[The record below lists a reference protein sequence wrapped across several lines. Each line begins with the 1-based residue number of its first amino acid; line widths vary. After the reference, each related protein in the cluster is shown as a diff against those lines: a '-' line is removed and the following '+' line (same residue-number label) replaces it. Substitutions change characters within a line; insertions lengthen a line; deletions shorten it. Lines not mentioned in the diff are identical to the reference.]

1 MADGYLLQ
9 NEYPWYHGN
18 SISQSTLSTNFLY
31 LQFTGMVDQPFII
44 PSFLENAKKVMILH
58 CSLKMAY
65 DWLRSILGTMEEW
78 NWINTFNYITE
89 GILLTTVSIFGLIG
103 NVLSIIVLTINIK
116 HNKIRTR
123 DTFRNGI
130 NSHTNFSM

>member
-1 MADGYLLQ
+1 MSV
-9 NEYPWYHGN
+9 E
-18 SISQSTLSTNFLY
+18 
-31 LQFTGMVDQPFII
+31 
-44 PSFLENAKKVMILH
+44 
-58 CSLKMAY
+58 
-65 DWLRSILGTMEEW
+65 
-78 NWINTFNYITE
+78 TFNYITE